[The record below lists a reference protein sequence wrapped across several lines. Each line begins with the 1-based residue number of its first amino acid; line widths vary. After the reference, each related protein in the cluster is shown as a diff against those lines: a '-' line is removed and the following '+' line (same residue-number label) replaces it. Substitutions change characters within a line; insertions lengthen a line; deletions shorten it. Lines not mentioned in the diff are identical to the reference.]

1 MAAGAT
7 VDRAEVRTAGLAGAR
22 ASSYL
27 GLMDGRH
34 PNGMPLLPWQREEVT
49 EQISETPRE

>member
-49 EQISETPRE
+49 EQISETPR